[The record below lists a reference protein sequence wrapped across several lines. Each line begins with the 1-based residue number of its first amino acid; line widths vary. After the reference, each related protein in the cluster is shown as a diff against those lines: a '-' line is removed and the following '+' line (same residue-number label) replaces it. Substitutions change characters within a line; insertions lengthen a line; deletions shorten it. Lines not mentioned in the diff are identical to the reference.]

1 SATTNKSATTFYGAM
16 RLTYDRLATK
26 YPAKKIWLVLPQKRY
41 DESVNYGG
49 GDYYAYRK
57 AQIDV
62 AREYGI
68 PTIDLYNNFP
78 NTKPTFYATNML
90 NDTHFS
96 AIGNDLVAE
105 IITRSLLGNGNSG
118 NVDTL
123 PALPTA
129 NGTYTLKLTVLDGV
143 NTFSWIIDS

>member
-1 SATTNKSATTFYGAM
+1 M
-16 RLTYDRLATK
+16 
-26 YPAKKIWLVLPQKRY
+26 
-41 DESVNYGG
+41 
-49 GDYYAYRK
+49 K
-57 AQIDV
+57 ALIMVVAIIMLIVKHKLDV

-105 IITRSLLGNGNSG
+105 IIMRSLLGNGNSG

-123 PALPTA
+123 PALTKCKW
-129 NGTYTLKLTVLDGV
+129 YIL
-143 NTFSWIIDS
+143 

>member
-1 SATTNKSATTFYGAM
+1 M
-16 RLTYDRLATK
+16 RMTYKRLANK
-26 YPAKKIWLVLPQKRY
+26 YPSKKIWLVLPQKRF
-41 DESVNYGG
+41 DESTNYGG
-49 GDYYAYRK
+49 GDYLSYRK

-78 NTKPTFYATNML
+78 NSKTEITSGVSFFDTNML

-118 NVDTL
+118 VVETL
-123 PALPTA
+123 PALPTT

-143 NTFSWIIDS
+143 NSFSWVSDNS